1 MISSGNIVGVNL
13 PLLAKPIKTNAYEI
27 GKAYDGTKNHLN
39 SFLKLKNDKFFKRKK
54 KKKRKKFEDRIKDIE
69 HNYINDMRDN
79 SYLMSYGPG
88 AIGF

>member
-1 MISSGNIVGVNL
+1 MITTANFKGVNL
-13 PLLAKPIKTNAYEI
+13 PLLATPIRTNAYDI
-27 GKAYDGTKNHLN
+27 GSSYDARENNLLM
-39 SFLKLKNDKFFKRKK
+39 LKDDKKFKRKK

-69 HNYINDMRDN
+69 HNYLNDMRDY

>member
-1 MISSGNIVGVNL
+1 MITTANIKGVNL

-27 GKAYDGTKNHLN
+27 GNISNIKNPMLG
-39 SFLKLKNDKFFKRKK
+39 FFKIKNDKKLKRKK
-54 KKKRKKFEDRIKDIE
+54 SKKNKKFEDRIKDIE
-69 HNYINDMRDN
+69 NNYLNNMRDN